1 MSSSP
6 ASTPRRRGVIARN
19 GAQSSSIWET
29 RIKMDEVKGGIK
41 VFNVSENRDDEEGL
55 RVYRKLRRNQSES
68 MAEGKKRK
76 SWKSTTAVNPAQLR
90 KSQSEISNA
99 QRNSS
104 ENSTEIGG
112 GVKEVVVIRN
122 GDRIEEEEME
132 VEKQIDQKIE
142 REKSVNES
150 NESDKEEI
158 SKEDNVSVI
167 AQEMDQEEEMDLEDE
182 TSVPGKLASVMF
194 IVVTSEQSRC

>member
-1 MSSSP
+1 M
-6 ASTPRRRGVIARN
+6 ARN

-76 SWKSTTAVNPAQLR
+76 SWKSTTAINPAQLR

-99 QRNSS
+99 QRISS
-104 ENSTEIGG
+104 ENPKEIAG
-112 GVKEVVVIRN
+112 GVKEVAVIGN
-122 GDRIEEEEME
+122 GEQIMGEEME
-132 VEKQIDQKIE
+132 VEKQIDQAME
-142 REKSVNES
+142 REKKGGNENDELEKVETS
-150 NESDKEEI
+150 KEE
-158 SKEDNVSVI
+158 ENGSVI
-167 AQEMDQEEEMDLEDE
+167 AQEIDQEEEEEMDVENDTPVL
-182 TSVPGKLASVMF
+182 GKFANLVF
-194 IVVTSEQSRC
+194 IILTFG